1 MGKYLDEYSK
11 ALEDIQ
17 TNGTTVVNMDYL
29 MALNLGQIAAMLS
42 VIADCMVEKE
52 TRAIY
57 VNMTDEEK
65 KDFMERW
72 KESYGSESTL

>member
-42 VIADCMVEKE
+42 VIADCMEEKE

-72 KESYGSESTL
+72 KESYGSERTL

>member
-29 MALNLGQIAAMLS
+29 MALNLKI
-42 VIADCMVEKE
+42 K
-52 TRAIY
+52 T
-57 VNMTDEEK
+57 
-65 KDFMERW
+65 
-72 KESYGSESTL
+72 SYFCKNILN